1 MEERRR
7 LGLCF
12 NCNEKFGHGHNR
24 VCERI
29 FLIDLAPA
37 DDETDTSVEAL
48 TDDEPQI
55 SVHAITGIR
64 TSETMQMRIK
74 LGGVSL
80 LDSDS
85 THNFIAEEAASR
97 TTFPRHQ
104 DDNLHVTVAN
114 GDRVPCPGV
123 YRGVLFFINEEF
135 SADFFILPLAGYDVV
150 LDTQWLASLGPI
162 LWDFGALTM
171 SF

>member
-1 MEERRR
+1 MEGRQVRRLSQAEMEERRR

-12 NCNEKFGHGHNR
+12 NCNEKFGRGHNR
-24 VCERI
+24 VCQRI

-37 DDETDTSVEAL
+37 DDETDTSVEAP

-55 SVHAITGIR
+55 SVHAITGICTR
-64 TSETMQMRIK
+64 ETMQMRIK
-74 LGGVSL
+74 LGGISL
-80 LDSDS
+80 LDSGS
-85 THNFIAEEAASR
+85 THNFIADEAASR

-104 DDNLHVTVAN
+104 GGNLHVTVAN

-123 YRGVLFFINEEF
+123 YYGVPFFINEAC

-150 LDTQWLASLGPI
+150 LGT
-162 LWDFGALTM
+162 
-171 SF
+171 